1 MLKNNLDLV
10 QHCKKALKEGWAYT
24 WSTFGQTL
32 TFSLLK
38 NLQQRYPEEINRY
51 YDYII
56 NNNMNK
62 INVDCSGLIKSYLF
76 EWRNNNPVYNSQF
89 DLSAEMVINR
99 AKVKGKISTIPET
112 LGLCVY
118 FKGHIGVYIGNGE
131 VIEARGTKYGVVKT
145 KLNERPWTDWC
156 EHPYIQYIN
165 NMNDLTGYST
175 IRMYDSTIHIY
186 ETNIDNE
193 DVDVTLGEEGKL
205 EKLSDIT
212 ESDKNITAKINGGFF
227 NFDGSKEHLGL
238 FIDEGKKLNNYDNTF
253 ITFTYYKDNSTKIH
267 YIQKDEDVKQLLENA
282 KWSIG
287 AGWSLVKD
295 GKIDLT
301 NANVFDISLQ
311 RHPRTLLGQKKDG
324 SFIFVVVDGR
334 TSTNAGVTAQQS
346 GEIMLKLG
354 CWNAVSLDGGGS
366 SEMIVDG
373 KIKNNLPEGERY
385 IGSAVIA
392 YRTDID
398 NVKNKSEVVDMLLRK
413 GSIGEDVKELQ
424 SNLNKIGY
432 NLVVDGIFGQKTEI
446 AVIDFQKKYNLKV
459 DGVVGNETS
468 NAIDNALKT
477 KDIDLERA
485 LKILSNKKIPNINDV
500 IINTPEYWINAI
512 GEGSVKADYVRELI
526 IKVVKY
532 LDSV

>member
-1 MLKNNLDLV
+1 MSKNNLGLV

-32 TFSLLK
+32 TTSLLK

-175 IRMYDSTIHIY
+175 IRMYDSTVHIY

-193 DVDVTLGEEGKL
+193 DVDVTLGKEGKL

-212 ESDKNITAKINGGFF
+212 ESDKNITAKINGGFLILMVL
-227 NFDGSKEHLGL
+227 K
-238 FIDEGKKLNNYDNTF
+238 
-253 ITFTYYKDNSTKIH
+253 
-267 YIQKDEDVKQLLENA
+267 
-282 KWSIG
+282 SI
-287 AGWSLVKD
+287 
-295 GKIDLT
+295 
-301 NANVFDISLQ
+301 
-311 RHPRTLLGQKKDG
+311 
-324 SFIFVVVDGR
+324 
-334 TSTNAGVTAQQS
+334 
-346 GEIMLKLG
+346 
-354 CWNAVSLDGGGS
+354 
-366 SEMIVDG
+366 
-373 KIKNNLPEGERY
+373 
-385 IGSAVIA
+385 
-392 YRTDID
+392 
-398 NVKNKSEVVDMLLRK
+398 
-413 GSIGEDVKELQ
+413 
-424 SNLNKIGY
+424 
-432 NLVVDGIFGQKTEI
+432 
-446 AVIDFQKKYNLKV
+446 
-459 DGVVGNETS
+459 
-468 NAIDNALKT
+468 
-477 KDIDLERA
+477 
-485 LKILSNKKIPNINDV
+485 
-500 IINTPEYWINAI
+500 
-512 GEGSVKADYVRELI
+512 
-526 IKVVKY
+526 
-532 LDSV
+532 